1 MVGSST
7 ATIQHCTGCGARVVF
22 EDAVLSGVCSYCD
35 SPMVDEARALPSF
48 DGVVPFRVPQRG
60 AMEQLRT
67 YLDNRRWAP
76 ATLRA
81 VRLHERGLRGMLV
94 PFWVYE
100 GVVRSEYRAK
110 IGLHWHR
117 TEKYKDQKGER
128 RTRQVRETEWFRLR
142 GSAARQV
149 EDHVVSASVGLPEH
163 EAVSLAPFDLG
174 WVTSYDPR
182 LLSGF
187 EAELPTIE
195 DSEAERTAVDELRA
209 AEAARILRELLPGD
223 VNHVDAIESRIEVAS
238 RRLVL
243 LPVWVATHRHGD
255 VVLRLLVNG
264 QTGKVIGR
272 VPVSKAK
279 VAALVLALLF
289 LAGLIAA
296 LVWWSSG
303 TSWTWISWMGGRR

>member
-1 MVGSST
+1 
-7 ATIQHCTGCGARVVF
+7 VF
-22 EDAVLSGVCSYCD
+22 EGPVLSGACSYCD
-35 SPMVDEARALPSF
+35 SPMVDEPRALPSF

-60 AMEQLRT
+60 ALEQLRT

-76 ATLRA
+76 ASLRA
-81 VRLHERGLRGMLV
+81 VRVHARGLRGVLV

-110 IGLHWHR
+110 IGLHWYR
-117 TEKYKDQKGER
+117 SEKYEDAEGNRK
-128 RTRQVRETEWFRLR
+128 TRQVRETEWFPLR

-163 EAVSLAPFDLG
+163 EAVALAPFDLG
-174 WVTSYDPR
+174 WSTSYDPR

-187 EAELPTIE
+187 EAELPTI
-195 DSEAERTAVDELRA
+195 AEHDAQHTAVDELRE
-209 AEAARILRELLPGD
+209 AEAARILHELLPGD
-223 VNHVDAIESRIEVAS
+223 VNRVDAIQSRIEVAS

-243 LPVWVATHRHGD
+243 LPVWVATYRQGE

-264 QTGKVIGR
+264 QTGKVVGR

-279 VAALVLALLF
+279 VAALVLGLL
-289 LAGLIAA
+289 LVAGLIAL
-296 LVWWSSG
+296 LVWW
-303 TSWTWISWMGGRR
+303 IGGDPR

>member
-1 MVGSST
+1 MPSAA
-7 ATIQHCTGCGARVVF
+7 ATTVHHCTGCGACVVF
-22 EDAVLSGVCSYCD
+22 EGAVLSGVCSYCD

-48 DGVVPFRVPQRG
+48 DAVAPFRVPQRG
-60 AMEQLRT
+60 AMERLRT

-76 ATLRA
+76 AALRSA
-81 VRLHERGLRGMLV
+81 RLHERGLRGVLV

-110 IGLHWHR
+110 VGLHWYR
-117 TEKYKDQKGER
+117 TETYTDKEGKRQ
-128 RTRQVRETEWFRLR
+128 TREVRETEWFPLR

-163 EAVSLAPFDLG
+163 EAVALAPFDLG
-174 WVTSYDPR
+174 WSTSYDPR

-187 EAELPTIE
+187 EAELPTVDEI
-195 DSEAERTAVDELRA
+195 DARHTAVEELRA
-209 AEAARILRELLPGD
+209 AEAARILSELLPGD
-223 VNHVDAIESRIEVAS
+223 VNRIDAIDSRIEVAS

-243 LPVWVATHRHGD
+243 LPVWVATHRQGD

-264 QTGKVIGR
+264 QTGKVVGR

-279 VAALVLALLF
+279 VAALVLALLIVV
-289 LAGLIAA
+289 GLIAA
-296 LVWWSSG
+296 LVWW
-303 TSWTWISWMGGRR
+303 MGGDR

>member
-1 MVGSST
+1 
-7 ATIQHCTGCGARVVF
+7 VF
-22 EDAVLSGVCSYCD
+22 EGAVLSGVCSYCD

-48 DGVVPFRVPQRG
+48 DAVAPFRVPQRG
-60 AMEQLRT
+60 AMERLRT

-76 ATLRA
+76 AALRSA
-81 VRLHERGLRGMLV
+81 RLHERRLRGVLV

-110 IGLHWHR
+110 VGLHWYR
-117 TEKYKDQKGER
+117 TETYTDKEGKRQ
-128 RTRQVRETEWFRLR
+128 TREVRETEWFPLR

-163 EAVSLAPFDLG
+163 EAVALAPFDLG
-174 WVTSYDPR
+174 WSTSYDPR

-187 EAELPTIE
+187 EAELPTVDEI
-195 DSEAERTAVDELRA
+195 DARHTAVEELRA
-209 AEAARILRELLPGD
+209 AEAARILSELLPGD
-223 VNHVDAIESRIEVAS
+223 VNRIDAIDSRIEVAS

-243 LPVWVATHRHGD
+243 LPVWVATHRQGD

-264 QTGKVIGR
+264 QTGKVVGR

-279 VAALVLALLF
+279 VAALVLALLIVV
-289 LAGLIAA
+289 GLIAA
-296 LVWWSSG
+296 LVWW
-303 TSWTWISWMGGRR
+303 MGGDR